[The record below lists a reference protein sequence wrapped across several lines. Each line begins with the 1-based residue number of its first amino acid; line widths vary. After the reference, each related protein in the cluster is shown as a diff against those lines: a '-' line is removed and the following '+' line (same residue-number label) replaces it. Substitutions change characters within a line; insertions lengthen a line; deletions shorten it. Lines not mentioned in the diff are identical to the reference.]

1 MPLGAPSPPVLGAEA
16 APRGLWRPVVVG
28 WFLAPPC
35 VSSVPRAPAVRNGDN
50 DAYPTGLL
58 SRSGQIHS
66 FLHSPCIQYWWRAP
80 AGAGTWGTSENEAGL
95 PAAGADLLA

>member
-35 VSSVPRAPAVRNGDN
+35 VSSVPWAPAVRNGDN

-66 FLHSPCIQYWWRAP
+66 SIHPAFSTGGEPLLEQALGVPQRMKQGSPLQEL
-80 AGAGTWGTSENEAGL
+80 TS
-95 PAAGADLLA
+95 